1 MFLMRCRRHTCKIV
15 IVTSLAWCLLDMLI
29 LLSYSDCING
39 VGFGCSNTDTGKKG
53 AIKHSKQVYLD
64 THGREVE
71 EYPRS
76 KLRSWTQAKTVPK
89 QKGHQGEM
97 GKSVQI
103 PPDREHEKKEKFK
116 INQFNLLA
124 SEMISLN
131 RSLADVRLSQ
141 CKSKVYPSLLP
152 TTSIV
157 IVFHNEAWTTLLRTV
172 HSIINRSPWELVEEV
187 ILVSLCSNQDPADD
201 RRPDRL

>member
-1 MFLMRCRRHTCKIV
+1 MRCRRHTCKIV
-15 IVTSLAWCLLDMLI
+15 IVTSLVWCLLDMLI
-29 LLSYSDCING
+29 LLSYSDCTNG
-39 VGFGCSNTDTGKKG
+39 VGFGCSDTDTGKKG

-71 EYPRS
+71 EYPRG

-89 QKGHQGEM
+89 QKGKQGEM

-103 PPDREHEKKEKFK
+103 PPDKEQEKKEKFK

-187 ILVSLCSNQDPADD
+187 ILVS
-201 RRPDRL
+201 